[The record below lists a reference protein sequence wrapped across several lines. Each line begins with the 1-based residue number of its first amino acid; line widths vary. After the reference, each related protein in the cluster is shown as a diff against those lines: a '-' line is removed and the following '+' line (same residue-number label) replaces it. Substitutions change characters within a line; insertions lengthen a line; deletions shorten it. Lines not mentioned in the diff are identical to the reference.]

1 LRATHV
7 RMHNARVRRPLTLR
21 NRPASDPTD
30 TTAFTR
36 GIDSPIRWSRR
47 QGHAESGRQGD
58 RVEAH
63 PEDDAVRLSVDLGG
77 KGTLKVDG
85 KVIESKRIPKT
96 MPFVFPEDETFDVGI
111 DTRTPIDDR
120 DYQVPFRFT
129 GKLSRLTVEEGP
141 IRGTLAQI
149 LEFKWKTRD

>member
-1 LRATHV
+1 L
-7 RMHNARVRRPLTLR
+7 
-21 NRPASDPTD
+21 
-30 TTAFTR
+30 
-36 GIDSPIRWSRR
+36 I
-47 QGHAESGRQGD
+47 
-58 RVEAH
+58 
-63 PEDDAVRLSVDLGG
+63 RLSVGLGG